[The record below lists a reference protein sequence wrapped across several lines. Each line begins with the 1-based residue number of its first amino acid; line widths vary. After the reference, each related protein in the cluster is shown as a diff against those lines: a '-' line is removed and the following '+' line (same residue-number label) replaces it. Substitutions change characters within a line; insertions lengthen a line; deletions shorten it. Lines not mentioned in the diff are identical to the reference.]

1 MGKDFHNRGY
11 VELPEWAHPLK
22 FPYWRIRVEG
32 RCQATRRR
40 SYRQVR
46 RIRLSL
52 VERGHSPELVTAI
65 CRYLASFRES
75 AASKVVLLL
84 KTESMQSSLF

>member
-1 MGKDFHNRGY
+1 MGKDLHNRGH
-11 VELPEWAHPLK
+11 VELPEWAMPLK

-40 SYRQVR
+40 SYRELR

-52 VERGHSPELVTAI
+52 IEQGRNPELVTAI
-65 CRYLASFRES
+65 CRYLVSFKES
-75 AASKVVLLL
+75 AALQVADLL
-84 KTESMQSSLF
+84 ENDSMQLTLF